1 MPVKPRPN
9 NASTAVSQTSRG
21 TVIAALLAIAG
32 AGLAASTLTAAA
44 QSANGAPAIE
54 IPAEIRVAPAVL
66 TPLRIKVSGGA
77 MAKQTMIMV
86 RGIPPRVMLSEG
98 RSFAPGVWMIPLAS
112 LGTLEIAPAT
122 GTSGK
127 AEITVELIALDGKVL
142 AEAQSTLTI
151 APVAAGGEAPRT
163 DALSLTVGPLPGGA
177 PLTGAVTQDE
187 ATRLSKLVEKGD
199 ASMQSG
205 KIAAAR
211 LFYQSAAE
219 NGSALAALALG
230 GTYDSAELSRS
241 NVVGGIQP
249 DPALARK
256 WYEKARELG
265 SPDATRRLQQL
276 RAAK

>member
-1 MPVKPRPN
+1 MLGKPRPN
-9 NASTAVSQTSRG
+9 KASTALPHAWCG
-21 TVIAALLAIAG
+21 TVFAAWLALAG
-32 AGLAASTLTAAA
+32 AGFAASTLTAAA

-54 IPAEIRVAPAVL
+54 IPAEIKVAPAVL
-66 TPLRIKVSGGA
+66 TPLRIKITGGA

-98 RSFAPGVWMIPLAS
+98 RSFAPGVWMIPLAN

-151 APVAAGGEAPRT
+151 APAVGEAPRT

-219 NGSALAALALG
+219 NGSAPAALALG

-241 NVVGGIQP
+241 NVVGGIKP

-265 SPDATRRLQQL
+265 SPEATRRLQQL